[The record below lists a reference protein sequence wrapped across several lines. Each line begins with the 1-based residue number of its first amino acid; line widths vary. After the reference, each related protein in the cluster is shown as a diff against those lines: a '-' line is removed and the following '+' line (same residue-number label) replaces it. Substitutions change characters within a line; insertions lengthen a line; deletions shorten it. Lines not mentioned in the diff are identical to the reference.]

1 LTVARLQRAK
11 WRSRRG
17 MRELDVLLNQ
27 FIETSYS
34 DLNAIE
40 QDDFDSLLTESDVDL
55 YSWFTGRTVPEN
67 MILARLVDQ
76 IRHCGD

>member
-1 LTVARLQRAK
+1 
-11 WRSRRG
+11 

-34 DLNAIE
+34 DLNANE
-40 QDDFDSLLTESDVDL
+40 QDDFDTLLTESDVDL